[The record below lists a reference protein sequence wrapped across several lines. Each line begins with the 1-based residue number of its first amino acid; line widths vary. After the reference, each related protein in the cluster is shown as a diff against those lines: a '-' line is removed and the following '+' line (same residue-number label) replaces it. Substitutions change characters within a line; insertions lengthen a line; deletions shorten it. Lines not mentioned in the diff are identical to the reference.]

1 MPRPLKNTQIGFRL
15 PSANKADLEENALKL
30 AEAIG
35 ETHGVEDLTP
45 AKIARHLV
53 DAFNKTMKSGELP
66 VYPFKLVTVPKGK
79 TPPPK
84 PKPKPKRSNGPKAP

>member
-15 PSANKADLEENALKL
+15 TSANKADLEENALKL

-35 ETHGVEDLTP
+35 DTHGVEDLTP

-53 DAFNKTMKSGELP
+53 DAFNKTMKSGALP
-66 VYPFKLVTVPKGK
+66 VFPFKLVTVS
-79 TPPPK
+79 
-84 PKPKPKRSNGPKAP
+84 KPKRKRPTK